1 MLAKFLANGL
11 KSVSNEDIIQKFA
24 SEKLNNEKFDEKKI
38 TRKKKV
44 TKKRNGPRP
53 KSPPPQTLIK
63 APRLSQHNSMNP
75 MEVSHFENIL
85 MKAAEIE
92 QTGVDKFWGLEL
104 EESFRKKELELM
116 TMEDLRS
123 KNHEFYSKTI
133 ELISNWEEDE
143 FFSQQKSAL
152 QSSLTESLT
161 QQNYLKSIYEGK
173 LYDISTYQWNP
184 QSTVNGS
191 QLNCLSQKIDD
202 NFLRSLHSIESQIG
216 FPVESSTIH
225 TDSLLKSQSIP
236 QNFKN
241 NLNKDSNTNSKGDSS
256 RQNIGKNIFII
267 YFYFFKC
274 IFQSFF
280 FNL

>member
-1 MLAKFLANGL
+1 
-11 KSVSNEDIIQKFA
+11 
-24 SEKLNNEKFDEKKI
+24 
-38 TRKKKV
+38 
-44 TKKRNGPRP
+44 
-53 KSPPPQTLIK
+53 
-63 APRLSQHNSMNP
+63 
-75 MEVSHFENIL
+75 MEVSHFESIL

-92 QTGVDKFWGLEL
+92 QTAVDKFWGLEL
-104 EESFRKKELELM
+104 EESSRKRESEIM
-116 TMEDLRS
+116 NSEDLRS

-173 LYDISTYQWNP
+173 LYDISTYQWKP

-191 QLNCLSQKIDD
+191 QLNCLSQKIED

-236 QNFKN
+236 QSFKN
-241 NLNKDSNTNSKGDSS
+241 NLIKDANTNSKGDPSIE
-256 RQNIGKNIFII
+256 NISKNILII
-267 YFYFFKC
+267 YFYFLN
-274 IFQSFF
+274 IF
-280 FNL
+280 FNF